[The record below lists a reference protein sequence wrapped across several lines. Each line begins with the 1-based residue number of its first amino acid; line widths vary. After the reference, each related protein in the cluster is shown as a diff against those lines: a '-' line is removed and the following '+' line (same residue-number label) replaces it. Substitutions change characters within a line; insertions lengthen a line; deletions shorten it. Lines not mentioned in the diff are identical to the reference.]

1 MPDMEVLEARIKSH
15 VMGMFADMQKTMFDN
30 LRANDEKMVGLRKSM
45 DIEGIMKKIHNK
57 ANAEQVSN
65 DLSNHEFK
73 IGTLDTNVM
82 AIASDFESF

>member
-57 ANAEQVSN
+57 ANAE
-65 DLSNHEFK
+65 
-73 IGTLDTNVM
+73 
-82 AIASDFESF
+82 

>member
-1 MPDMEVLEARIKSH
+1 MEVLEARIKNH

-57 ANAEQVSN
+57 ANAE
-65 DLSNHEFK
+65 
-73 IGTLDTNVM
+73 
-82 AIASDFESF
+82 